1 MPGLH
6 AATARDTLDSAAAA
20 RRTPRTDVSE
30 ANPTHEAPSAPTR
43 RLAAVMLA
51 DVAGYSRMMERDEA
65 GTHLRLR
72 EVRAAVTDPA
82 IARHQGRI
90 VRNKGDDILV
100 EFASAVEAL
109 SCAVEIQRALA
120 ERNRD
125 LAPDSRIEF
134 RIGINVGDILVDGH
148 EIAGDGVNVAARLEA
163 LAAPGEVAISQ
174 AVREQ
179 VRQLVG
185 VRLIDAGEHRVKN
198 ISRPIRVYKVSSD
211 PAAGRRARLRRMA
224 LAIRRG
230 AAWAGALLLVAAV
243 WYGLQPAAVSEPPR
257 QSALVA
263 PALARAE
270 GAAPAAEQLTQD
282 LTTALS
288 QTLAGVVVAAGATAQ
303 LRGRDLDP
311 RSAGQR
317 LNVRYVVETTVLAV
331 EPRVRVAARLVSAES
346 GAQLWSSTI
355 EHDAVPGEAMP
366 VEVVGRL
373 TDTLAAEVRRAE
385 LARPLAPGTE
395 PDAYL
400 LALRAT
406 LAVPATDSDAELQAV
421 QQLYERALALDPA
434 HVPAL
439 AGLALTLAIQSNHA
453 PDSAAAAP
461 LLARAD
467 ELTLRAIGTDPKN
480 AEAWRVRATVLQF
493 QGQLAAATEAIERSL
508 ALNPYANESHAQ
520 RGLILYAS
528 GRAEESLAAFDRA
541 IRLNPAG
548 DAVGVHL
555 YHRCRSLLFLGRYAE
570 AIDSCVRATAFA
582 PEWLDYMLLA
592 AAYAMH
598 GDARQAAAARDELL
612 KRRPGFR
619 ISWLLQDGAAMHE
632 LTRRQRDLHLVAG
645 LRRAGVPE

>member
-1 MPGLH
+1 
-6 AATARDTLDSAAAA
+6 
-20 RRTPRTDVSE
+20 
-30 ANPTHEAPSAPTR
+30 
-43 RLAAVMLA
+43 MLA

-109 SCAVEIQRALA
+109 SCAVEIQRELA

-134 RIGINVGDILVDGH
+134 RIGINLGDILVDGH

-198 ISRPIRVYKVSSD
+198 ISRPIRVYKVSAD
-211 PAAGRRARLRRMA
+211 PAAGRRARARRMA
-224 LAIRRG
+224 VALQRSAI
-230 AAWAGALLLVAAV
+230 WAGALVLVAAV

-257 QSALVA
+257 QSALVL
-263 PALARAE
+263 PALARSD
-270 GAAPAAEQLTQD
+270 AAVPAAEQLTQD

-288 QTLAGVVVAAGATAQ
+288 QTLAGAVVAAGTAAQ
-303 LRGRDLDP
+303 LRGRDVDP

-317 LNVRYVVETTVLAV
+317 LNVRYVVEATVLAV
-331 EPRVRVAARLVSAES
+331 EPRVRVSARLVSAES

-385 LARPLAPGTE
+385 LARPLAGTE

-406 LAVPATDSDAELQAV
+406 LTMPATDGDAELQAV
-421 QQLYERALALDPA
+421 QHLYERALALDPA

-453 PDSAAAAP
+453 QDSAAAAP

-467 ELTLRAIGTDPKN
+467 ELTLRAIGTDAKS
-480 AEAWRVRATVLQF
+480 AEAWRVRATVLMF
-493 QGQLAAATEAIERSL
+493 RGQLAAAAEATERSL
-508 ALNPYANESHAQ
+508 TLNPYANESHAQ

-528 GRAEESLAAFDRA
+528 GRADESVAAFDRA

-570 AIDSCVRATAFA
+570 AIDSCVRATAFT

-592 AAYAMH
+592 AAYAMN
-598 GDARQAAAARDELL
+598 GDARQAAVARDELL
-612 KRRPGFR
+612 ARRPGFR
-619 ISWLLQDGAAMHE
+619 VSWLLQEAAPMHE
-632 LTRRQRDLHLVAG
+632 QTRRQRDQHLVAG